1 MAQSLVKVYLHI
13 IFHIKTTSVTI
24 KEEHIGK
31 MHAYMLGIER
41 QLTTYG
47 LCAGGTQ
54 NHVHLLCTLPKNI
67 MVPDLIQ
74 KLKVASHKYLET
86 LAPDYY
92 HGFAW
97 QSGYGVFSVSPSVL
111 DNVVRYINNQPEH
124 HRHHTFEE
132 EYRRFM
138 AEYKVEGID
147 ERYLFSD

>member
-1 MAQSLVKVYLHI
+1 MSQSLIKVYLHI
-13 IFHIKTTSVTI
+13 IFHIKSTSVTI
-24 KEEHIGK
+24 KEEHLGK

-41 QLTTYG
+41 QLAAYG
-47 LCAGGTQ
+47 LCVGGTH
-54 NHVHLLCTLPKNI
+54 NHVHMLCTMPKNI
-67 MVPDLIQ
+67 MLPELIQ
-74 KLKVASHKYLET
+74 KMKVASHKYLET
-86 LAPDYY
+86 LDPNYY
-92 HGFAW
+92 RGFAW

-138 AEYKVEGID
+138 SEYKVEGVD